1 MGYNIL
7 NYLLAAFLAGAQYT
21 LAADYGV
28 GFSFAF
34 DYGYARSSDARIMLG
49 IKTDALP
56 CNPASRVSIFEMAP
70 TSTLPKSKAGRRT
83 SR

>member
-34 DYGYARSSDARIMLG
+34 DYGYARSSDARIIEL
-49 IKTDALP
+49 
-56 CNPASRVSIFEMAP
+56 
-70 TSTLPKSKAGRRT
+70 STINST
-83 SR
+83 